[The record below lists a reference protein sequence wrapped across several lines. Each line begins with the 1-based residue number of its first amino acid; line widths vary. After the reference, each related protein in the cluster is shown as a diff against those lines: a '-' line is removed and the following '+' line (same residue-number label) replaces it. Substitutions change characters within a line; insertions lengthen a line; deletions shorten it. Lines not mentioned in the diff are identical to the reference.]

1 MSATDLPANQVASDI
16 DLAYCR
22 AALYSALA
30 IGFQAP
36 TDDGLARLLSAESRA
51 SLSRAAAVLYPSG
64 KPDLVSAIEGLAR
77 ADADAIP
84 ALHRELFGHTAR
96 GQVPPYET
104 EYGHEALFQQPQ
116 ELSDIMGFYH
126 AFGLTMKDKKRERP
140 DHISCQ
146 LEFLMFLALKE
157 AYALEQDDREMLAEV
172 GKAEKS
178 FLADHLGRFV
188 PTFATKLM
196 RQDPS
201 GFYGA
206 LADLCLRFVAAE
218 CERLEVSIGSAN
230 LGLRPAD
237 DSRVPIACGNGA
249 GCAPMPGACAPE
261 EAESV

>member
-1 MSATDLPANQVASDI
+1 
-16 DLAYCR
+16 
-22 AALYSALA
+22 LA

-36 TDDGLARLLSAESRA
+36 TDGGLERLLSPESRA
-51 SLSRAAAVLYPSG
+51 SLICAARTLYPAAR
-64 KPDLVSAIEGLAR
+64 PDLVSMIEALAR
-77 ADADAIP
+77 SDAGAIP
-84 ALHRELFGHTAR
+84 ILHRQLFGHTAR
-96 GQVPPYET
+96 GLVPPYET
-104 EYGHEALFQQPQ
+104 EYGNEALFQQPQ
-116 ELSDIMGFYH
+116 ELGDIMGFYH
-126 AFGLTMKDKKRERP
+126 AFGLTMKSGKHERP

-172 GKAEKS
+172 RKAEKS

-188 PTFATKLM
+188 PTFAAKLM

-218 CERLEVSIGSAN
+218 CQRLQISMGPAN

-237 DSRVPIACGNGA
+237 DSRVPMACGNGA
-249 GCAPMPGACAPE
+249 GCAALPGAGAPE
-261 EAESV
+261 EADLA

>member
-1 MSATDLPANQVASDI
+1 MTINGANPDGQTSDI

-22 AALYSALA
+22 AAFYSVLA

-36 TDDGLARLLSAESRA
+36 TDDGLARLLSPESRS
-51 SLSRAAAVLYPSG
+51 SLSHAAAALYPSG
-64 KPDLVSAIEGLAR
+64 EPDLVSAIEALAH
-77 ADADAIP
+77 ADSDAIP
-84 ALHRELFGHTAR
+84 ARHRELFGHTAR

-116 ELSDIMGFYH
+116 ELGDIMGFYH
-126 AFGLTMKDKKRERP
+126 AFGLTLKDGQRERP

-157 AYALEQDDREMLAEV
+157 AYALEQDHREMLAEV
-172 GKAEKS
+172 RKAEKS

-188 PTFATKLM
+188 PTFATRLV

-218 CERLEVSIGSAN
+218 CERLQVSTGSAN

-237 DSRVPIACGNGA
+237 DSHVPMVCGSGA
-249 GCAPMPGACAPE
+249 GCGAMPGACAPE
-261 EAESV
+261 EADSV

>member
-1 MSATDLPANQVASDI
+1 MNTGDSTMVPDHSDI

-22 AALYSALA
+22 AALYGALA
-30 IGFQAP
+30 VGFQAP
-36 TDDGLARLLSAESRA
+36 TDDGVARLLSPESRA
-51 SLSRAAAVLYPSG
+51 SLICAAQTLYPSAR
-64 KPDLVSAIEGLAR
+64 PDLVSMIEALAR
-77 ADADAIP
+77 ADAEAIP

-96 GQVPPYET
+96 GPVPPYET
-104 EYGHEALFQQPQ
+104 EYGNEALFQQPQ
-116 ELSDIMGFYH
+116 ELGDIMGFYR
-126 AFGLTMKDKKRERP
+126 AFGLTLKDGARERP

-146 LEFLMFLALKE
+146 LEFSMFLALKE
-157 AYALEQDDREMLAEV
+157 AYALEQDDREMLALV
-172 GKAEKS
+172 RQAEKS

-188 PTFATKLM
+188 PTFAARLT